1 MAMSSRSHSRPEHP
15 LNAADSARMRD
26 LLASNRTLVA
36 WLRTSLSYAGLGFV
50 VAKFGLDS
58 SHARL
63 AEYIGILLVLLGLL
77 LTTIG
82 LARHHSV
89 ITREHADPGSPR
101 PSAWPAVIAAASSAM
116 VCALLVAYLA
126 ISGPPPAPALGSAAR
141 AHLIVGGPDARQR
154 PDKGDHHD
162 R

>member
-1 MAMSSRSHSRPEHP
+1 MRALRQMIIMAMSSRSHSRPEHP

-63 AEYIGILLVLLGLL
+63 AEYSGDPLPAIQGDAQSRLRRSVAGL
-77 LTTIG
+77 
-82 LARHHSV
+82 
-89 ITREHADPGSPR
+89 
-101 PSAWPAVIAAASSAM
+101 
-116 VCALLVAYLA
+116 
-126 ISGPPPAPALGSAAR
+126 
-141 AHLIVGGPDARQR
+141 
-154 PDKGDHHD
+154 K
-162 R
+162 